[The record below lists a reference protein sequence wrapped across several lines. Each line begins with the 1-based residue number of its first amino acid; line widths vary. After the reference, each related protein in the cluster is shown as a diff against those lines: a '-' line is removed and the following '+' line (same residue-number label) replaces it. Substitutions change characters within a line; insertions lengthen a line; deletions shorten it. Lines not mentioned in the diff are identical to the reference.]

1 MRKKALVTLFLA
13 AAVLI
18 QLPADEKGSL
28 EITREKALEL
38 ALGHSREA
46 EIMQIDLDQAK
57 RASDNRWNELLP
69 QLSASVDLN
78 TAGDKESFNEGENP
92 FDTDLSLGMS
102 FTLDPAVR
110 ENIKQRK
117 INYSIQGMNM
127 EKTTASIKNS
137 VDKMFYYLLA
147 SGKNIEIKEKALLLA
162 EKQYIQAQ
170 VNFKNGLESE
180 LQVLQSRISV
190 ENQKP
195 DISSARLDY
204 ENTLMSFKDML
215 GLDKKTKVSL
225 KGELEIEPLDLD
237 GEKLIKEF
245 LRSTSD
251 IRILEK
257 TAELNNSLLKGARK
271 SAYIPSFS
279 VSGSY
284 SNTLNDFTKNLP
296 ALSQSAASSGE
307 WTDTAS
313 VTLALTWSPNPL
325 LKGSKENLSLKS
337 AEDSL
342 KQSRLELDDEAET
355 LERGINSKI
364 LELETYRDNLDLSR
378 MNIILAEKSYQ
389 MTDDAF
395 KKGTAERLEVEE
407 ARQEW
412 ETAQQNYL
420 SGLYQYRSGL
430 LDLAF
435 LLNTNIETLRE
446 VGKK

>member
-13 AAVLI
+13 TAVLI
-18 QLPADEKGSL
+18 QLPADEKKVL

-38 ALGHSREA
+38 VFSHSREA
-46 EIMQIDLDQAK
+46 QIMQIDLDQAK
-57 RASDNRWNELLP
+57 RASDYSWNELLP
-69 QLSASVDLN
+69 QLSASADLN
-78 TAGDKESFNEGENP
+78 TSGNKESFNKGENP
-92 FDTDLSLGMS
+92 FDTDISLGIS
-102 FTLDPAVR
+102 FLLDPGIR
-110 ENIKQRK
+110 EK
-117 INYSIQGMNM
+117 IRQKKISYSIQDMNM

-147 SGKNIEIKEKALLLA
+147 SGKNIEIKEKALALA

-180 LQVLQSRISV
+180 LQVLQARISV

-195 DISSARLDY
+195 DISTARLDY
-204 ENTLMSFKDML
+204 ENTLMRFKDML
-215 GLDKKTKVSL
+215 GLDKETPVSL
-225 KGELEIEPLDLD
+225 KGDLEIEPIDLD

-251 IRILEK
+251 IKILEK
-257 TAELNNSLLKGARK
+257 TAQLNSSLLKGARK
-271 SAYIPSFS
+271 TAYIPSFS
-279 VSGSY
+279 ISGSY
-284 SNTLNDFTKNLP
+284 SNTLNDFTENLP

-313 VTLALTWSPNPL
+313 VTLALTWSPNSL
-325 LKGSKENLSLKS
+325 LKGSAENLSLKS

-342 KQSRLELDDEAET
+342 KKSRLELDDGAET
-355 LERGINSKI
+355 LKRDINSKI

-378 MNIILAEKSYQ
+378 MNISLAEKSYQ
-389 MTDDAF
+389 MTNDSF

-407 ARQEW
+407 SRQEW

-420 SGLYQYRSGL
+420 SSLYQYRSGL